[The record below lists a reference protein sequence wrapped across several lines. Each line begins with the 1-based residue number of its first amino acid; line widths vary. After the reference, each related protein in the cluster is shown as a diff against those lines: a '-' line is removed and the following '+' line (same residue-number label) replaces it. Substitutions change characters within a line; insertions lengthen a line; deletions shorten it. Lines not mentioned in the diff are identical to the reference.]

1 MNLASLL
8 QLLEELYS
16 LNISFEICHPLLY
29 RIRPLRLDMKQY
41 QHHSPFC
48 QYYKSRDGSLS
59 CYENKSRIIRKV
71 RDGKCRESVCSY
83 GICEYTL
90 PILRNGLLLG
100 VFFFGTFIR
109 EEKKVRLP
117 PGIEMPARMTPEIRK
132 KLRQAASLI
141 QDYVHLEIS
150 RSGMAELL
158 NERTHSEQFY
168 LENCR
173 DFMEQHVQENI
184 ALADLAEQ
192 LGVNV
197 NDPGG
202 LLHRLQKESSPGAAD
217 PEKTSRGKGVADH
230 TLRLF
235 HLGCRVR
242 MRLSGQ
248 QLFFHGLPPGIRDHS
263 DGVPEKTAR
272 QGSAE
277 SFPLSAARNQMTEL
291 PRFRPSLQHL
301 RTGIPRFIGGQKR
314 EKDFCFGCSPLSL
327 SETVPGIGTGSCRKD
342 A

>member
-29 RIRPLRLDMKQY
+29 RIRPLRLGMKQY

-117 PGIEMPARMTPEIRK
+117 PGIEMPARITPEIRK

-150 RSGMAELL
+150 RSGMEELL

-173 DFMEQHVQENI
+173 DFIEQHFQENI

-192 LGVNV
+192 LGVNA
-197 NDPGG
+197 NYLGG
-202 LLHRLQKESSPGAAD
+202 LLHRLQKESFRAQLTRRRLLEAKEWLTTRYDCSISD
-217 PEKTSRGKGVADH
+217 VA
-230 TLRLF
+230 
-235 HLGCRVR
+235 
-242 MRLSGQ
+242 
-248 QLFFHGLPPGIRDHS
+248 
-263 DGVPEKTAR
+263 
-272 QGSAE
+272 
-277 SFPLSAARNQMTEL
+277 
-291 PRFRPSLQHL
+291 
-301 RTGIPRFIGGQKR
+301 
-314 EKDFCFGCSPLSL
+314 FGCGFQDSNYFSMVFRRAFGITPTAYRRKQHGREVPNHSPSPQR
-327 SETVPGIGTGSCRKD
+327 ETK
-342 A
+342 

>member
-8 QLLEELYS
+8 QLLEALYS

-83 GICEYTL
+83 GICEYAL

-109 EEKKVRLP
+109 EEKRVRLP

-173 DFMEQHVQENI
+173 DFIEQHFQENI

-192 LGVNV
+192 LGVNA
-197 NDPGG
+197 NYLGG
-202 LLHRLQKESSPGAAD
+202 LLHRLQKESFRRYDCSISD
-217 PEKTSRGKGVADH
+217 VA
-230 TLRLF
+230 
-235 HLGCRVR
+235 
-242 MRLSGQ
+242 
-248 QLFFHGLPPGIRDHS
+248 
-263 DGVPEKTAR
+263 
-272 QGSAE
+272 
-277 SFPLSAARNQMTEL
+277 
-291 PRFRPSLQHL
+291 
-301 RTGIPRFIGGQKR
+301 
-314 EKDFCFGCSPLSL
+314 FGCGFQDSNYFSMVFRRAFGITPTAYRRKQHGKEVPNHSSSPQP
-327 SETVPGIGTGSCRKD
+327 ETE
-342 A
+342 